1 MRGTAD
7 SPPAAGEA
15 VNNPAHAL
23 GRVTTRVTYTSG
35 MTAPVIPGAEPFSH
49 VGSGDVGALVL
60 HGFTGNPG
68 SMRELANACAAAGF
82 HVELPQLAGHGT
94 AVEDMIPTRWADWTA
109 SVEAAYRAL
118 SARASRI
125 VVLGLSMGGSLTLWT
140 GLQNPS
146 VRGLVCV
153 NPATQPAAEEL
164 LAGLKAMLDA
174 GQSVM
179 DGIGSDIADPDA
191 HETAYPG
198 TPLAPAYSFM
208 VDGLTPMAKR
218 FGELKMPLLLF
229 TSVQD
234 HVVNPADSDALA
246 ASYGGQVERVML
258 ERSYHVATQD
268 YDKHLIFEKS
278 VDFVRRVT
286 A

>member
-1 MRGTAD
+1 M
-7 SPPAAGEA
+7 PA
-15 VNNPAHAL
+15 P
-23 GRVTTRVTYTSG
+23 T
-35 MTAPVIPGAEPFSH
+35 IPGAEPFSH
-49 VGSGDVGALVL
+49 KGDGDVGALVL

-94 AVEDMIPTRWADWTA
+94 AVEDMIPTRWSDWTA
-109 SVEAAYRAL
+109 SVESAYSAL

-140 GLQNPS
+140 GMQHPE

-153 NPATQPAAEEL
+153 NPAVQPAPAEMLE
-164 LAGLKAMLDA
+164 GLKALIDS
-174 GQSVM
+174 GQEVM
-179 DGIGSDIADPDA
+179 DGIGSDIADPNA

-198 TPLAPAYSFM
+198 TPLAPAHSFM
-208 VDGLTPMAKR
+208 KDGLTPMAPR
-218 FGELKMPLLLF
+218 LGDLKMPLLLF

-234 HVVNPADSDALA
+234 HVVNPADSDFLA
-246 ASYGGQVERVML
+246 ANYGGTVERVML

-268 YDKHLIFEKS
+268 YDKGTIFSGS

>member
-1 MRGTAD
+1 M
-7 SPPAAGEA
+7 PA
-15 VNNPAHAL
+15 P
-23 GRVTTRVTYTSG
+23 T
-35 MTAPVIPGAEPFSH
+35 IPGAEPFSH
-49 VGSGDVGALVL
+49 KGDGDVGALVL

-94 AVEDMIPTRWADWTA
+94 AVEDMIPTRWSDWTA
-109 SVEAAYRAL
+109 SVESAYSAL

-140 GLQNPS
+140 GLQHPE

-153 NPATQPAAEEL
+153 NPAVQPAPPEMLE
-164 LAGLKAMLDA
+164 GLKALIDS
-174 GQSVM
+174 GQEVM
-179 DGIGSDIADPDA
+179 DGIGSDIADPNA

-198 TPLAPAYSFM
+198 TPLAPAHSFM
-208 VDGLTPMAKR
+208 KDGLTPMAPR
-218 FGELKMPLLLF
+218 LGELKMPLLLF

-234 HVVNPADSDALA
+234 HVVNPADSEFLA
-246 ASYGGQVERVML
+246 ANYGGTVERVML

-268 YDKHLIFEKS
+268 YDKGTIFSGS

>member
-1 MRGTAD
+1 M
-7 SPPAAGEA
+7 PA
-15 VNNPAHAL
+15 P
-23 GRVTTRVTYTSG
+23 T
-35 MTAPVIPGAEPFSH
+35 IPGAEPFSH
-49 VGSGDVGALVL
+49 KGDGDVGALVL

-94 AVEDMIPTRWADWTA
+94 AVEDMIPTRWSDWTA
-109 SVEAAYRAL
+109 SVESAYSAL

-140 GLQNPS
+140 GMQHPE

-153 NPATQPAAEEL
+153 NPAVQPAPAEMLE
-164 LAGLKAMLDA
+164 GLKALIDS
-174 GQSVM
+174 GQEVM
-179 DGIGSDIADPDA
+179 DGIGSDIADPNA

-198 TPLAPAYSFM
+198 TPLAPAHSFM
-208 VDGLTPMAKR
+208 KDGLTPMAPR
-218 FGELKMPLLLF
+218 LGELKMPLLLF

-234 HVVNPADSDALA
+234 HVVNPADSDFLA
-246 ASYGGQVERVML
+246 ANYGGTVERVML

-268 YDKHLIFEKS
+268 YDKGTIFSGS